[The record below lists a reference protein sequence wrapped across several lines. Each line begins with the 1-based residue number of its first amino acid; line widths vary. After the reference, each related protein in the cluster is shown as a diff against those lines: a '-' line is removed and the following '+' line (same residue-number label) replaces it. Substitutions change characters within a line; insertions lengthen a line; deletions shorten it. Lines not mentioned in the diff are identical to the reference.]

1 SQALRISTATRTFI
15 ANGDAGAF
23 AAYLNNTTNFTN
35 AAGGIVRN
43 AGLPENFITAN
54 PQFNTSAPGTATLPG
69 NATFITNIADSTYH
83 SMQLE
88 LNRRLANG
96 FTSQTSYTWSKSLG
110 IADGDGALTFR
121 TLRDRSLNA
130 GPLGLDRRH
139 QIISSGTYSLPFG
152 PGRPL
157 LGNAPS
163 VVKRFVEN
171 WQLAG
176 IFNWTSGAPLSLT
189 SGRSSF
195 NSGSEAPVAVG
206 TLPKS
211 TGQVTITST
220 PGVVTFFNGFGQ
232 VPDPAKAS
240 VTTLNTTN
248 LSNSELAI
256 TDASGNLLL
265 VNPAPGQ
272 SS

>member
-1 SQALRISTATRTFI
+1 SQAFRISTATRAFI
-15 ANGDAGAF
+15 ANGDIGAF
-23 AAYLNNTTNFTN
+23 AAYLNNSTNFTN

-43 AGLPENFITAN
+43 AGLPENFITGN
-54 PQFNTSAPGTATLPG
+54 PQFSTSAPGGTTLPG

-88 LNRRLANG
+88 MSKRLSNG

-121 TLRDRSLNA
+121 TLRDRSLNR
-130 GPLGLDRRH
+130 GPLGLDRTH

-152 PGRPL
+152 PNRSFL
-157 LGNAPS
+157 STAPAI
-163 VVKRFVEN
+163 VKRVVEN

-195 NSGSEAPVAVG
+195 NSR
-206 TLPKS
+206 
-211 TGQVTITST
+211 
-220 PGVVTFFNGFGQ
+220 
-232 VPDPAKAS
+232 
-240 VTTLNTTN
+240 
-248 LSNSELAI
+248 
-256 TDASGNLLL
+256 
-265 VNPAPGQ
+265 
-272 SS
+272 